1 MKKIVILLCL
11 GLIGCSTVSKESKT
25 PTVCAPAAIVLQPGS
40 ISGKLPVAKAGTTVA
55 TTVPVPRKMP
65 TLTPQVALGLRP
77 AGEMSVNPKEV
88 DNIIAV
94 LNQAVKNN
102 PYDAGIYYNRA
113 VAYFYKKNYDL
124 SWEDVHK
131 AEDLGI
137 KDNPKFT
144 ELVDRLK
151 AASGRKK

>member
-11 GLIGCSTVSKESKT
+11 GLIGCSTVSKESQA
-25 PTVCAPAAIVLQPGS
+25 PTACAPTAIVQPGN
-40 ISGKLPVAKAGTTVA
+40 IPVAKAGTTA
-55 TTVPVPRKMP
+55 TTVKMP

-77 AGEMSVNPKEV
+77 VGEMSVNSKEV
-88 DNIIAV
+88 DNIIV
-94 LNQAVKNN
+94 ILNQAVKNK

-137 KDNPKFT
+137 KDNLRFT